1 MEILNS
7 NFDTKKTSF
16 FNAGKKSLI
25 RGLMIAYGQHYP
37 ITISPDMILLL
48 FLQGYAKN
56 IWCNA

>member
-37 ITISPDMILLL
+37 ITISPDMILL
-48 FLQGYAKN
+48 FSSR
-56 IWCNA
+56 IC